1 MADEAFEIVSICKG
15 KRETEE
21 NMSVGGLAL
30 FAVGK
35 YNCLYKMF
43 WLENEIAIFLCF
55 FFFFNFNPTVQYYQL
70 VKLASGNTTEPRVL
84 KH

>member
-1 MADEAFEIVSICKG
+1 MADEAFEIISICKG

-35 YNCLYKMF
+35 YNL
-43 WLENEIAIFLCF
+43 L
-55 FFFFNFNPTVQYYQL
+55 VQY
-70 VKLASGNTTEPRVL
+70 VLA
-84 KH
+84 